1 MCGTKKHIVETYY
14 KKIEM
19 NRKEFLYIPSL
30 SAGSMVS
37 AFKKNTKFSDGTTM
51 RFYSKEYP
59 EKWRHP
65 YFLVTAGHH
74 YKKMDF
80 RNQLGLD
87 DGAFVF
93 GDSGGFQIATGA
105 LKWDG
110 TIREKIFH
118 WLEAN
123 SDVAANLDIPPRVTF
138 ENRFQDSMDISF
150 DNFKWFEKNQSG
162 KTKFLNVIQGTF
174 SEEYKEWY
182 HKFKDFDFKGWCI
195 GGPKKL
201 VDFMYVIALMLQER
215 EFEKEHV
222 EYVHLLGI
230 SKISDFFILAT
241 LQELMNKLTN
251 NRIQLMSDS
260 SSPGQYPVYGTYL
273 HSGNYKTQTFT
284 ELYFPKNAEY
294 RRKTHVKQGKD
305 GTISIDK
312 TKHVPCSID
321 CPACKDFTYEY
332 LGGQTAG
339 GLDRYSQEG
348 MPRMVVHNTHLYCE
362 IVKDINKLTNN
373 HVELLE
379 TAIPAELFNV
389 ILSLHEMFADPDN
402 AMNVYSTYKKTYKKF
417 GGDSISTTDAKQFN
431 KFFKF

>member
-1 MCGTKKHIVETYY
+1 MSD
-14 KKIEM
+14 
-19 NRKEFLYIPSL
+19 RKEFLYIPSL

-37 AFKKNTKFSDGTTM
+37 AFKKNTKFEDGTTM
-51 RFYSKEYP
+51 RFFAKEYP

-65 YFLVTAGHH
+65 HFLVTAGHH

-80 RNQLGLD
+80 RDQLGLD
-87 DGAFVF
+87 DGTFVF

-138 ENRFQDSMDISF
+138 ENRFQDAMDISF
-150 DNFKWFEKNQSG
+150 DNFKYFEKNQSG

-215 EFEKEHV
+215 EFEKKHI
-222 EYVHLLGI
+222 EYIHLLGI

-241 LQELMNKLTN
+241 LQELLNKMTD

-260 SSPGQYPVYGTYL
+260 SSPGQYPVFGTYL

-294 RRKTHVKQGKD
+294 RRKTHIKQGK
-305 GTISIDK
+305 GGEITIDK
-312 TKHVPCSID
+312 TKHVPCSMG
-321 CPACKDFTYEY
+321 CPACNDFTYEY
-332 LGGQTAG
+332 LGGKTDA

-379 TAIPAELFNV
+379 TAIPKELFNV
-389 ILSLHEMFADPDN
+389 VLSLHEMFADPDN
-402 AMNVYSTYKKTYKKF
+402 AMNVYSAYKKTYKKF
-417 GGDSISTTDAKQFN
+417 GGESISTTDVKQFN

>member
-1 MCGTKKHIVETYY
+1 MD
-14 KKIEM
+14 
-19 NRKEFLYIPSL
+19 RKEFLYIPSL

-51 RFYSKEYP
+51 RFFAKEYP
-59 EKWRHP
+59 DKWRHP
-65 YFLVTAGHH
+65 NFLVTAGHH

-80 RNQLGLD
+80 RDQLGLD
-87 DGAFVF
+87 DGTFVF

-150 DNFKWFEKNQSG
+150 DNFKYFEKHQSG

-222 EYVHLLGI
+222 EYIHLLGI

-241 LQELMNKLTN
+241 LQELLNKMTN

-312 TKHVPCSID
+312 TKNVPCSID

-379 TAIPAELFNV
+379 TAVPAELFNV
-389 ILSLHEMFADPDN
+389 ILSLDEMFADPDN

-417 GGDSISTTDAKQFN
+417 GGDSISTTDVKQFN

>member
-1 MCGTKKHIVETYY
+1 MSKKFIYY
-14 KKIEM
+14 
-19 NRKEFLYIPSL
+19 PSL

-37 AFKKNTKFSDGTTM
+37 AFKKDTKFSDGTTM
-51 RFYSKEYP
+51 RFFSKDYP
-59 EKWRHP
+59 EEWRHP
-65 YFLVTAGHH
+65 YFLITAGHH

-80 RNQLGLD
+80 RQQIGLD
-87 DGAFVF
+87 DNVLVF

-105 LKWDG
+105 LKWDS

-138 ENRFQDSMDISF
+138 ENRFQDAMDISF
-150 DNFKWFEKNQSG
+150 DNFKWFEKHQSG
-162 KTKFLNVIQGTF
+162 KTKFLNVIQGTYN
-174 SEEYKEWY
+174 EEYNTWY
-182 HKFKDFDFKGWCI
+182 HKFKDFDFNGWCI

-201 VDFMYVIALMLQER
+201 VDFMYVVALMLKNK
-215 EFEKEHV
+215 EFEKKHV
-222 EYVHLLGI
+222 QYVHLLGI
-230 SKISDFFILAT
+230 SKISDFFILST
-241 LQELMNKLTN
+241 LQKLLNELTGG
-251 NRIQLMSDS
+251 RVQLSTDS

-273 HSGNYKTQTFT
+273 HSTNYKTQTFT

-294 RRKTHVKQGKD
+294 RRKTHIKKNKAD
-305 GTISIDK
+305 ATIDK
-312 TKHVPCSID
+312 TQHVPCSMD

-332 LGGQTAG
+332 LGGETST

-362 IVKDINKLTNN
+362 MAKDIDKMVDS

-389 ILSLHEMFADPDN
+389 ILSLHEMFSDPDN
-402 AMNVYSTYKKTYKKF
+402 ALQVYATYKKTYKKF
-417 GGDSISTTDAKQFN
+417 GGDSISTTDAVKFN
-431 KFFKF
+431 EFFKF

>member
-1 MCGTKKHIVETYY
+1 MSSK
-14 KKIEM
+14 
-19 NRKEFLYIPSL
+19 KEFLYIPSL

-37 AFKKNTKFSDGTTM
+37 AFKKNTKFEDGTTM
-51 RFYSKEYP
+51 RFFSKEYP

-80 RNQLGLD
+80 RDQLGLD
-87 DGAFVF
+87 DGTFVF

-138 ENRFQDSMDISF
+138 ENRFQDAMDISF

-174 SEEYKEWY
+174 TEEYKEWY

-215 EFEKEHV
+215 EFEKKHI
-222 EYVHLLGI
+222 EYIHLLGI

-241 LQELMNKLTN
+241 LQELLNKMTD
-251 NRIQLMSDS
+251 NRVQLMSDS
-260 SSPGQYPVYGTYL
+260 SSPGQYPVFGTYL

-294 RRKTHVKQGKD
+294 RRKTHIKQGK
-305 GTISIDK
+305 GGEIRIDT
-312 TKHVPCSID
+312 TKHVPCSLG
-321 CPACKDFTYEY
+321 CPACNDFTYEY
-332 LGGQTAG
+332 LGGKTLT

-362 IVKDINKLTNN
+362 IVKDINKLSDN

-379 TAIPAELFNV
+379 TAIPKELFDV
-389 ILSLHEMFADPDN
+389 ILSLHEMFGDPDN
-402 AMNVYSTYKKTYKKF
+402 AMNVYSAYKKTYKMF
-417 GGDSISTTDAKQFN
+417 GGESISTTDVKQFN

>member
-1 MCGTKKHIVETYY
+1 MD
-14 KKIEM
+14 
-19 NRKEFLYIPSL
+19 RKEFLYIPSL

-51 RFYSKEYP
+51 RFFAKEYP
-59 EKWRHP
+59 DKWRHP
-65 YFLVTAGHH
+65 NFLVTAGHH

-80 RNQLGLD
+80 RDQLGLD
-87 DGAFVF
+87 DGTFVF

-150 DNFKWFEKNQSG
+150 DNFKYFEKHQSG

-222 EYVHLLGI
+222 EYIHLLGI

-241 LQELMNKLTN
+241 LQELLNKMTN

-312 TKHVPCSID
+312 TKNVPCSID

-379 TAIPAELFNV
+379 TAVPAELFNV

-417 GGDSISTTDAKQFN
+417 GGDSISTTDVKQFN

>member
-1 MCGTKKHIVETYY
+1 
-14 KKIEM
+14 M
-19 NRKEFLYIPSL
+19 NKKEFLYIPSL

-37 AFKKNTKFSDGTTM
+37 AFKKDTKFEDGTTM
-51 RFYSKEYP
+51 RFFAKEYP
-59 EKWRHP
+59 EEWRHP

-80 RNQLGLD
+80 RQQLGLD
-87 DGAFVF
+87 DGTFVF

-105 LKWDG
+105 LKWDS

-150 DNFKWFEKNQSG
+150 DNFKWFERNQSG

-174 SEEYKEWY
+174 NEEYSTWY
-182 HKFKDFDFKGWCI
+182 HKFKDFDFNGWCI

-215 EFEKEHV
+215 EFEKKHV
-222 EYVHLLGI
+222 QYVHLLGI

-241 LQELMNKLTN
+241 LQNLLNKLSG

-260 SSPGQYPVYGTYL
+260 SSPGQYPVFGTYL

-294 RRKTHVKQGKD
+294 RRKTHIRQGKD
-305 GTISIDK
+305 GEITIDK
-312 TKHVPCSID
+312 TKHVPCSLG
-321 CPACKDFTYEY
+321 CPACADFTYEY
-332 LGGQTAG
+332 LGGQTTT

-362 IVKDINKLTNN
+362 IVKDINKLTDS

-389 ILSLHEMFADPDN
+389 VLSLHEMFPDPVN
-402 AMNVYSTYKKTYKKF
+402 AMNVYAAYKKTYKKF
-417 GGDSISTTDAKQFN
+417 GGDSISTTDAN
-431 KFFKF
+431 KFSEFFKF

>member
-1 MCGTKKHIVETYY
+1 MDK
-14 KKIEM
+14 
-19 NRKEFLYIPSL
+19 KEFLYIPSL

-37 AFKKNTKFSDGTTM
+37 AFKKDTKFEDGTTM
-51 RFYSKEYP
+51 RFFAKEYP
-59 EKWRHP
+59 DKWRHP
-65 YFLVTAGHH
+65 HFLVTAGHH

-80 RNQLGLD
+80 RDQLGLD
-87 DGAFVF
+87 DGTFVF

-105 LKWDG
+105 LKWDS

-138 ENRFQDSMDISF
+138 ENRFHDAMDISF
-150 DNFKWFEKNQSG
+150 DNFKYFEKNQSG

-174 SEEYKEWY
+174 SDEYKEWY

-215 EFEKEHV
+215 EFEKGHV
-222 EYVHLLGI
+222 EYIHLLGI

-241 LQELMNKLTN
+241 LQKLLNTLTG

-260 SSPGQYPVYGTYL
+260 SSPGQYPVFGTYL

-294 RRKTHVKQGKD
+294 RRKSHIRNGKD
-305 GTISIDK
+305 GTITIDK
-312 TKHVPCSID
+312 TQHVPCSIN
-321 CPACKDFTYEY
+321 CPACNDFTYEY
-332 LGGQTAG
+332 LGGQTTT

-362 IVKDINKLTNN
+362 IVKDINKLTDS

-379 TAIPAELFNV
+379 TAIPKELFNV

-417 GGDSISTTDAKQFN
+417 GGESISTTDIKQFN

>member
-1 MCGTKKHIVETYY
+1 MDK
-14 KKIEM
+14 
-19 NRKEFLYIPSL
+19 KEFLYIPSL

-37 AFKKNTKFSDGTTM
+37 AFKKDTKFEDGTTM
-51 RFYSKEYP
+51 RFFAKEYP
-59 EKWRHP
+59 DKWRHP
-65 YFLVTAGHH
+65 HFLVTAGHH

-80 RNQLGLD
+80 RDQLGLD
-87 DGAFVF
+87 DGTFVF

-105 LKWDG
+105 LKWDS

-150 DNFKWFEKNQSG
+150 DNFKYFEKNQSG

-215 EFEKEHV
+215 EFEKGHV
-222 EYVHLLGI
+222 EYIHLLGI

-241 LQELMNKLTN
+241 LQKLLNTLTG

-260 SSPGQYPVYGTYL
+260 SSPGQYPVFGTYL

-294 RRKTHVKQGKD
+294 RRKSHIRNGKD
-305 GTISIDK
+305 GTITIDK
-312 TKHVPCSID
+312 TQHVPCSIN
-321 CPACKDFTYEY
+321 CPACNDFTYEY
-332 LGGQTAG
+332 LGGQTTT

-362 IVKDINKLTNN
+362 IVKDINKLTDS

-379 TAIPAELFNV
+379 TAIPKELFNV
-389 ILSLHEMFADPDN
+389 ILSLHEMFSDPDN

-417 GGDSISTTDAKQFN
+417 GGESISTTDIKQFN

>member
-1 MCGTKKHIVETYY
+1 MDK
-14 KKIEM
+14 
-19 NRKEFLYIPSL
+19 KEFLYIPSL

-37 AFKKNTKFSDGTTM
+37 AFKKDTKFEDGTTM
-51 RFYSKEYP
+51 RFFAKEYP
-59 EKWRHP
+59 DKWRHP
-65 YFLVTAGHH
+65 HFLVTAGHH

-80 RNQLGLD
+80 RDQLGLD
-87 DGAFVF
+87 DGTFVF

-105 LKWDG
+105 LKWDS

-150 DNFKWFEKNQSG
+150 DNFKYFEKNQSG

-174 SEEYKEWY
+174 SDEYKEWY

-215 EFEKEHV
+215 EFEKGHV
-222 EYVHLLGI
+222 EYIHLLGI

-241 LQELMNKLTN
+241 LQKLLNTLTG

-260 SSPGQYPVYGTYL
+260 SSPGQYPVFGTYL

-294 RRKTHVKQGKD
+294 RRKTHIRNGKD
-305 GTISIDK
+305 GTITIDK
-312 TKHVPCSID
+312 TQHVPCSIN
-321 CPACKDFTYEY
+321 CPACNDFTYEY
-332 LGGQTAG
+332 LGGQTTT

-362 IVKDINKLTNN
+362 IVKDINKLTDS

-379 TAIPAELFNV
+379 TAIPKELFNV

-417 GGDSISTTDAKQFN
+417 GGESISTTDIKQFN

>member
-1 MCGTKKHIVETYY
+1 MSD
-14 KKIEM
+14 
-19 NRKEFLYIPSL
+19 RKEFLYIPSL

-37 AFKKNTKFSDGTTM
+37 AFKKDTKFEDGTTM
-51 RFYSKEYP
+51 RFFAKEYP
-59 EKWRHP
+59 AKWRHP

-80 RNQLGLD
+80 RDQLGLD
-87 DGAFVF
+87 DGTFVF

-138 ENRFQDSMDISF
+138 ENRFHDAMDISF
-150 DNFKWFEKNQSG
+150 DNFKYFEKNQSG

-174 SEEYKEWY
+174 SDEYKEWY

-215 EFEKEHV
+215 EFEKKHI
-222 EYVHLLGI
+222 EYIHLLGI

-241 LQELMNKLTN
+241 LQELLNKMTD

-260 SSPGQYPVYGTYL
+260 SSPGQYPVFGTYL

-294 RRKTHVKQGKD
+294 RRKTHIKQGK
-305 GTISIDK
+305 GGEITIDK
-312 TKHVPCSID
+312 TKHVPCSMG
-321 CPACKDFTYEY
+321 CPACNDFTYEY
-332 LGGQTAG
+332 LGGKTDA

-379 TAIPAELFNV
+379 TAIPKELFNV
-389 ILSLHEMFADPDN
+389 ILSLHEMFGNPDN
-402 AMNVYSTYKKTYKKF
+402 AMNVYSAYKKTYKKF
-417 GGDSISTTDAKQFN
+417 GGESISTTDVKQFN

>member
-1 MCGTKKHIVETYY
+1 MSNK
-14 KKIEM
+14 
-19 NRKEFLYIPSL
+19 KEFLYIPSL

-37 AFKKNTKFSDGTTM
+37 AFKKDTKFEDGTTM
-51 RFYSKEYP
+51 RFFAKEYP
-59 EKWRHP
+59 AKWRHP

-80 RNQLGLD
+80 RDQLGLD
-87 DGAFVF
+87 DGTFVF

-138 ENRFQDSMDISF
+138 ENRFHDAMDISF
-150 DNFKWFEKNQSG
+150 DNFKYFEKNQSG

-174 SEEYKEWY
+174 SDEYKEWY

-215 EFEKEHV
+215 EFEKKHI
-222 EYVHLLGI
+222 EYIHLLGI

-241 LQELMNKLTN
+241 LQELLNKMTD

-260 SSPGQYPVYGTYL
+260 SSPGQYPVFGTYL

-294 RRKTHVKQGKD
+294 RRKTHIKQGK
-305 GTISIDK
+305 GGEITIDK
-312 TKHVPCSID
+312 TKHVPCSMG
-321 CPACKDFTYEY
+321 CPACNDFTYEY
-332 LGGQTAG
+332 LGGKTDA

-379 TAIPAELFNV
+379 TAIPKELFNV
-389 ILSLHEMFADPDN
+389 ILSLHEMFGNPDKP
-402 AMNVYSTYKKTYKKF
+402 MNVYSAYKKTYKKF
-417 GGDSISTTDAKQFN
+417 GGESISTTDVKQFN

>member
-1 MCGTKKHIVETYY
+1 MSD
-14 KKIEM
+14 
-19 NRKEFLYIPSL
+19 RKEFLYIPSL

-37 AFKKNTKFSDGTTM
+37 AFKKDTKFEDGTTM
-51 RFYSKEYP
+51 RFFAKEYP

-65 YFLVTAGHH
+65 HFLVTAGHH

-80 RNQLGLD
+80 RDQLGLD
-87 DGAFVF
+87 DGTFVF

-105 LKWDG
+105 LKWDS

-138 ENRFQDSMDISF
+138 ENRFQDAMDISF
-150 DNFKWFEKNQSG
+150 DNFKYFEKNQSG

-215 EFEKEHV
+215 EFEKKHI
-222 EYVHLLGI
+222 EYIHLLGI

-241 LQELMNKLTN
+241 LQELLNKLTD
-251 NRIQLMSDS
+251 NRVQLMSDS
-260 SSPGQYPVYGTYL
+260 SSPGQYPVFGTYL

-294 RRKTHVKQGKD
+294 RRKTHIKQGK
-305 GTISIDK
+305 GGEITIDK
-312 TKHVPCSID
+312 TKHVPCSMG
-321 CPACKDFTYEY
+321 CPACNDFTYEY
-332 LGGQTAG
+332 LGGKTDA

-379 TAIPAELFNV
+379 TAIPKELFNV
-389 ILSLHEMFADPDN
+389 ILSLHEMFEDPDN
-402 AMNVYSTYKKTYKKF
+402 AMHVYSTYKKTYKKF
-417 GGDSISTTDAKQFN
+417 GGESISTTDVKQFN

>member
-1 MCGTKKHIVETYY
+1 MSD
-14 KKIEM
+14 
-19 NRKEFLYIPSL
+19 RKEFLYIPSL

-37 AFKKNTKFSDGTTM
+37 AFKKDTKFEDGTTM
-51 RFYSKEYP
+51 RFFAKEYP

-65 YFLVTAGHH
+65 HFLVTAGHH

-80 RNQLGLD
+80 RDQLGLD
-87 DGAFVF
+87 DGTFVF

-138 ENRFQDSMDISF
+138 ENRFQDAMDISF
-150 DNFKWFEKNQSG
+150 DNFKYFEKNQSG

-215 EFEKEHV
+215 EFEKKHI
-222 EYVHLLGI
+222 EYIHLLGI

-241 LQELMNKLTN
+241 LQELLNKMTD

-260 SSPGQYPVYGTYL
+260 SSPGQYPVFGTYL

-294 RRKTHVKQGKD
+294 RRKTHIKQGK
-305 GTISIDK
+305 GGEITIDK
-312 TKHVPCSID
+312 TKHVPCSMG
-321 CPACKDFTYEY
+321 CPACNDFTYEY
-332 LGGQTAG
+332 LGGKTDA

-379 TAIPAELFNV
+379 TAIPKKLFNV
-389 ILSLHEMFADPDN
+389 ILSLHEMFGNPDN
-402 AMNVYSTYKKTYKKF
+402 AMNVYSAYKKTYKKF
-417 GGDSISTTDAKQFN
+417 GGESISTTDVKQFN

>member
-1 MCGTKKHIVETYY
+1 MSD
-14 KKIEM
+14 
-19 NRKEFLYIPSL
+19 RKEFLYIPSL

-37 AFKKNTKFSDGTTM
+37 AFKKDTKFEDGTTM
-51 RFYSKEYP
+51 RFFAKEYP

-65 YFLVTAGHH
+65 HFLVTAGHH

-80 RNQLGLD
+80 RDQLGLD
-87 DGAFVF
+87 DGTFVF

-138 ENRFQDSMDISF
+138 ENRFQDAMDISF

-174 SEEYKEWY
+174 TDEYSTWY
-182 HKFKDFDFKGWCI
+182 HKFKDFDFNGWCI

-201 VDFMYVIALMLQER
+201 VDFMYVIALMLKER
-215 EFEKEHV
+215 EFEKKHV
-222 EYVHLLGI
+222 QYIHLLGI
-230 SKISDFFILAT
+230 SKISDFFILGVLQKLLNT
-241 LQELMNKLTN
+241 LTD

-294 RRKTHVKQGKD
+294 RRKTHAKQGKS
-305 GTISIDK
+305 GFVEIDK
-312 TKHVPCSID
+312 TKHVVCQLG
-321 CPACKDFTYEY
+321 CPACSDFTYEY
-332 LGGQTAG
+332 LGGETAT

-348 MPRMVVHNTHLYCE
+348 MPRMVVHNTHVYCE
-362 IVKDINKLTNN
+362 IVKDINRLTDS
-373 HVELLE
+373 HIELLE
-379 TAIPAELFNV
+379 TAIPNDLYTV
-389 ILSLHEMFADPDN
+389 VLSLYEMFADPDN
-402 AMNVYSTYKKTYKKF
+402 AMNVYATYKKTYKKF
-417 GGDSISTTDAKQFN
+417 GGDSISTTDANQFN

>member
-1 MCGTKKHIVETYY
+1 MSD
-14 KKIEM
+14 
-19 NRKEFLYIPSL
+19 RKEFLYIPSL

-37 AFKKNTKFSDGTTM
+37 AFKKDTKFEDGTTM
-51 RFYSKEYP
+51 RFFAKEYP

-65 YFLVTAGHH
+65 HFLVTAGHH

-80 RNQLGLD
+80 RDQLGLD
-87 DGAFVF
+87 DGTFVF

-138 ENRFQDSMDISF
+138 ENRFQDAMDISF
-150 DNFKWFEKNQSG
+150 DNFKYFEKNQSG

-215 EFEKEHV
+215 EFEKKHI
-222 EYVHLLGI
+222 EYIHLLGI

-241 LQELMNKLTN
+241 LQELLNKMTD

-260 SSPGQYPVYGTYL
+260 SSPGQYPVFGTYL

-294 RRKTHVKQGKD
+294 RRKTHIKQGK
-305 GTISIDK
+305 GGEITIDK
-312 TKHVPCSID
+312 TKHVPCSMG
-321 CPACKDFTYEY
+321 CPACNDFTYEY
-332 LGGQTAG
+332 LGGKTDA

-379 TAIPAELFNV
+379 TAIPKELFNV

-402 AMNVYSTYKKTYKKF
+402 AMNVYSAYKKTYKKF
-417 GGDSISTTDAKQFN
+417 GGESISTTDVKQFN

>member
-1 MCGTKKHIVETYY
+1 
-14 KKIEM
+14 M

-138 ENRFQDSMDISF
+138 ENRFQDSMNISF